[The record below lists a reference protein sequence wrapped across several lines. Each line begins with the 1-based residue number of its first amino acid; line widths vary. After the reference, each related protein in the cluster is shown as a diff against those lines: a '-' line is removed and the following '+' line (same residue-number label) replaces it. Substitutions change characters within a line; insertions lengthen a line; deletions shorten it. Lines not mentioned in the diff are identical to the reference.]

1 MFYNHLILSGTKMLQ
16 LIPVTYAEFY
26 NHLILSGTKIPLR
39 VRGFDFLFYN
49 HLILSGTKI
58 QDAKTPIK
66 LRFTIT

>member
-1 MFYNHLILSGTKMLQ
+1 MLQ